1 MQGLVR
7 LGGEL
12 EGRHL
17 AIGPASQESIDGKAA
32 NGLPGLSSSF
42 GLAARGL
49 AESST
54 VCVQQL
60 QLERWAPSYAMC
72 QLCPE
77 CHGAL
82 AT

>member
-12 EGRHL
+12 EVRHL

-49 AESST
+49 AESSR
-54 VCVQQL
+54 V
-60 QLERWAPSYAMC
+60 
-72 QLCPE
+72 
-77 CHGAL
+77 
-82 AT
+82 